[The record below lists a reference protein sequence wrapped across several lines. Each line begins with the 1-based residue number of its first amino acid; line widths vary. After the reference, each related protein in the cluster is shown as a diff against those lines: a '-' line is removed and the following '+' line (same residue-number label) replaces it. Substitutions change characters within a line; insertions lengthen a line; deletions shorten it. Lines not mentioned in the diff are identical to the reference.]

1 MSQFRTNSFQKIVMM
16 LCIFLG
22 NSCIEEEA
30 KKEVMKEE
38 TTVIVE
44 QKYTIETKKN
54 KNIEIQ
60 NKITKGETIW
70 KILKRYNAR
79 DSEILLIAEQEEVD
93 CNFNKMQTGKEYKV
107 ALRSDSSI
115 LSFHYQATSNTV
127 YTITFTDP
135 LSYSKSENT
144 LQNVK
149 SENIIE
155 KTEETLEVIK
165 NDIISV
171 KDFLTGRFQLNNH
184 PDFVLVDKKHHTK
197 SEMYLQKVTLE
208 AFINMSVAAKKD
220 GINLIIISGT
230 RNYYSQKSIWE
241 RKYNKYKSE
250 ELTDVEIIKKI
261 MIWSSMPSTSR
272 HHWGTDIDINGFE
285 EYFDGKN
292 EKSNKEYEWLV
303 NNAHKFG
310 FCQVYTEKGEG
321 KRQTGYNEEKWHW
334 SYMPLSS
341 DYLKKYKELITYTDI
356 NGFSASEFAKELDI
370 IKEFV
375 FGISEECD

>member
-1 MSQFRTNSFQKIVMM
+1 M
-16 LCIFLG
+16 
-22 NSCIEEEA
+22 
-30 KKEVMKEE
+30 
-38 TTVIVE
+38 
-44 QKYTIETKKN
+44 
-54 KNIEIQ
+54 
-60 NKITKGETIW
+60 
-70 KILKRYNAR
+70 
-79 DSEILLIAEQEEVD
+79 
-93 CNFNKMQTGKEYKV
+93 
-107 ALRSDSSI
+107 
-115 LSFHYQATSNTV
+115 
-127 YTITFTDP
+127 
-135 LSYSKSENT
+135 
-144 LQNVK
+144 
-149 SENIIE
+149 
-155 KTEETLEVIK
+155 
-165 NDIISV
+165 
-171 KDFLTGRFQLNNH
+171 NNH
-184 PDFVLVDKKHHTK
+184 PDFVLVDKKYHTK

-303 NNAHKFG
+303 NNAHKIG

-334 SYMPLSS
+334 SFMPLSS
-341 DYLKKYKELITYTDI
+341 DYLKKYKEIITYTDI

-375 FGISEECD
+375 FGISGDCN

>member
-1 MSQFRTNSFQKIVMM
+1 MSQFRTNSFQTIVMM
-16 LCIFLG
+16 FCIFLW

-38 TTVIVE
+38 TTVIIE

-70 KILKRYNAR
+70 KILKKYNAR

-155 KTEETLEVIK
+155 KTKETLEVIK
-165 NDIISV
+165 NDIISE
-171 KDFLTGRFQLNNH
+171 KEFLTGRFQLNNH

-341 DYLKKYKELITYTDI
+341 DYLKKYKDIITYTDI

-375 FGISEECD
+375 FGIGKGCN

>member
-1 MSQFRTNSFQKIVMM
+1 MSQFRTNSFQTIVMM

-70 KILKRYNAR
+70 KILKKYNAR

-155 KTEETLEVIK
+155 KTKETLEVIK
-165 NDIISV
+165 NDIISE
-171 KDFLTGRFQLNNH
+171 KEFLTGRFQLNNH
-184 PDFVLVDKKHHTK
+184 PDFVLVDKKYHTK

-341 DYLKKYKELITYTDI
+341 DYLKKYKDIITYTDI

-375 FGISEECD
+375 FGIGKGCN